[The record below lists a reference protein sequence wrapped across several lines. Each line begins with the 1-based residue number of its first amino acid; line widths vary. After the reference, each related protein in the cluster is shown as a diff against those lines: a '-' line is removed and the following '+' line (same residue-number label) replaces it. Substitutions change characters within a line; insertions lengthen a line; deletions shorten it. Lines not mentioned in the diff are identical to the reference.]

1 MRQLITT
8 LTYRIKEMARKET
21 DSLPRLSPREE
32 MIMTYFWSHGPLF
45 VRQIIEMM
53 PEPKL
58 HFNTVSTF
66 VRSLEAKG
74 WLGHEQFGNT
84 YRYFPLHQADEYRK
98 KSVGGL
104 VERFF
109 GRSYINFVSALV
121 RDEKIST
128 DELKQL
134 IEQIESQKD
143 KER

>member
-1 MRQLITT
+1 
-8 LTYRIKEMARKET
+8 
-21 DSLPRLSPREE
+21 
-32 MIMTYFWSHGPLF
+32 MTYFWSHGPLF